1 MTFELEAISSYMR
14 TAEVPEETPEEVILL
29 HELPLKTW
37 ITWTRWWHLTAK
49 ALPLALKKKV
59 FGVVGAYLRKE
70 THRADLC
77 IVGLRTDWSDRGKE
91 LNRLDKIKKSVV

>member
-1 MTFELEAISSYMR
+1 MHTEA
-14 TAEVPEETPEEVILL
+14 VPEETPEEVILL

-49 ALPLALKKKV
+49 ALPLVLKKKV

-70 THRADLC
+70 THRIDNRIARQ
-77 IVGLRTDWSDRGKE
+77 RTDWSATGRE
-91 LNRLDKIKKSVV
+91 LNRLDKIKRSAV